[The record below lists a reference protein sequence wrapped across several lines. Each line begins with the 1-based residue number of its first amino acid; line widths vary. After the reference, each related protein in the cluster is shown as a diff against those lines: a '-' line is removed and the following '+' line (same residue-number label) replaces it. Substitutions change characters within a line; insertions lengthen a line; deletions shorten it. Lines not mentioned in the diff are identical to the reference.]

1 MTTPRYLPV
10 ATLKDYVRSE
20 LQVDDAFYEAA
31 INAAE
36 TILDNACQRRFAVYA
51 GGGATARSFPPSG
64 GCNLV
69 INDATTVT
77 TVVDNGTTL
86 TVNVDY
92 RPEPLN
98 NLSTTGEAWP
108 FYRLHRLNYLSWYE
122 STPGGLVVVTG
133 TWGWLAI
140 PPQIVEACKIIAKDV
155 FQQRDIR
162 HGLVMVT
169 EAGGV
174 GTRENR
180 IVRDAV
186 HDYAHPNTI
195 GVA

>member
-1 MTTPRYLPV
+1 MTAPRYLPV

-20 LQVDDAFYEAA
+20 LQVDDGFYEAA

-36 TILDNACQRRFAVYA
+36 TILDNACQRRFAVY
-51 GGGATARSFPPSG
+51 GGGGVTARSFEPS
-64 GCNLV
+64 NDYELF
-69 INDATTVT
+69 INDCTTIT
-77 TVVDNGTTL
+77 SVVDTGVTL
-86 TVNVDY
+86 TVNTHY

-98 NLSTTGEAWP
+98 NLSAAGETWP
-108 FYRLHRLNYLSWYE
+108 FYKLRRLNSYWQWSA
-122 STPGGLVVVTG
+122 TGLVVVTA

-140 PPQIVEACKIIAKDV
+140 PAPIVEACKIIAKDV

-162 HGLVMVT
+162 FGLVTVS

-180 IVRDAV
+180 IVREAV
-186 HDYAHPNTI
+186 EAYAHPATI